1 MRARSV
7 LRLYADAFHGLPAV
21 VWQLSIGLLINRAG
35 TMVLPF
41 LSLYLVRELGWPTG
55 DAAVVLFAFG
65 LGSMA
70 GSYVGGVLSDRW
82 ETTRLQITSL
92 AASGAVFLALT
103 QLHSLAT
110 MTLGVFV
117 AGAVS
122 DAFRPACMT
131 AVIEASTPAIQARA
145 LGLVRL
151 AANAGMAI
159 GPAMGGLL
167 AGIDYAWIFVGEAV
181 TCWLAA
187 VWLWRRLRGYETAHR
202 DAKTKHGTH
211 RRSLWTDG
219 PLLALLALI
228 FVSALVL
235 FQVFNSLPLYLTS
248 DYGLNEIQVGLVFAF
263 NALLIMLFEMILIK
277 LTEHR
282 DPTLIM
288 GFGLFL
294 LCAGFGLMP
303 FGRGLAYAALTVVVW
318 TVGEM
323 LALPFANV
331 LVARR
336 AGPGRV
342 GEAMGMYMVMFSVAG
357 LVAPIGLPVLDRFGG
372 DVLWTV
378 AGLLGIPVWILTAAL
393 ARTLRERP
401 PAR

>member
-1 MRARSV
+1 MR
-7 LRLYADAFHGLPAV
+7 LRYVRQLYADAFRDLPAA

-35 TMVLPF
+35 TMVMPF
-41 LSLYLVRELGWPTG
+41 LSLYLVRELGWPTT

-65 LGSMA
+65 LGSMV
-70 GSYVGGVLSDRW
+70 GSYAGGALSDRW
-82 ETTRLQITSL
+82 NPIRVQIGSL
-92 AASGAVFLALT
+92 VASGAVFLSLT
-103 QLHSLAT
+103 QLHSLVT
-110 MTLGVFV
+110 LTLGVLV
-117 AGAVS
+117 AGAVN

-131 AVIEASTPAIQARA
+131 AAIEASPPPIQARA
-145 LGLVRL
+145 LGLIRL
-151 AANAGMAI
+151 AANAGMGI
-159 GPAMGGLL
+159 GPAVGGLL
-167 AGIDYAWIFVGEAV
+167 AGIDYVWIFVGEAV

-187 VWLWRRLRGYETAHR
+187 VWLWRRLRGYESTRHDPR
-202 DAKTKHGTH
+202 AKDGTH

-228 FVSALVL
+228 FVAVLVL
-235 FQVFNSLPLYLTS
+235 FQVFNSFPLYLTS
-248 DYGLNEIQVGLVFAF
+248 DYGLNEVQVGLIFAF
-263 NALLIMLFEMILIK
+263 NAALIVVFEMILIK
-277 LTEHR
+277 LMEHR
-282 DPTLIM
+282 APALTM

-303 FGRGLAYAALTVVVW
+303 LGRGLAFAALTVVVW

-342 GEAMGMYMVMFSVAG
+342 GEAMGMYMVMFSVAF
-357 LVAPIGLPVLDRFGG
+357 LVAPVGLPVLDRFGG

-378 AGLLGIPVWILTAAL
+378 AGLLGIPIWIFTVML
-393 ARTLRERP
+393 APSLRE
-401 PAR
+401 PAP